1 LLANALSD
9 AASWYSVGGQLTVR
23 AYLPDMRARAA
34 FTEDDDVEAFAKAIL
49 VGLLYFCAATFS
61 LELSHGLFGF
71 APIWP
76 ANAVLLA
83 AILRGGRPARRY
95 MVVCAIASLAANTL
109 AGAGWLMCV
118 GFSVANLAEPILARM
133 MVHRLKLQPGAPTV
147 SGRGLALFCVAAALS
162 AAVGGAIATA
172 FAPGGYAIFFA
183 SWFLADFLGMLII
196 TPIAIMV
203 ADAVNEGAWSRRPR
217 IPRDR
222 AIEGIALLSLVT
234 IVTLIAFL
242 NNRYPMLFLPLAA
255 MMVVVVRLG
264 TIGVSFGVLVIAV
277 IASIATGL
285 ESGPVVMIHVGR
297 LQEALF
303 VQIYLFALYAASLP
317 SAALLGAQRRLLD
330 DLRENNRLLN
340 LAEAAA
346 QLGHWRYSARDDHLL
361 WSAET
366 YRIHGMDPF
375 DPPPTLEAAFDAYV
389 EDDRARV
396 RSIVER
402 ALSDGVSYEFRSRIR
417 CRNNSIRHV
426 LSRGE
431 IDRGAD
437 GAIAAIFGMIQDVT
451 EQSEQEQFLDHA
463 RIAAEEAAAAAR
475 LASETDSLTGLPNRR
490 QLLIVLERARD
501 HAREQCL
508 SLSIAMLDIDHFK
521 RVNDTFGHVIGD
533 RVLQRV
539 ARAASSAL
547 RGADM
552 IGRFG
557 GEEFIIV
564 LPNAS
569 LDVAETIAE
578 RVRVAIETDTIDG
591 FGDWPTVTASLGV
604 ASWQPGE
611 ATTTLLQ
618 RADEALYDAKRGGR
632 NMARSARR
640 PSVEAERNVPAEPD
654 PTAMTKA

>member
-1 LLANALSD
+1 
-9 AASWYSVGGQLTVR
+9 
-23 AYLPDMRARAA
+23 MRAGTASIK
-34 FTEDDDVEAFAKAIL
+34 DDDVEALAKAIL
-49 VGLLYFCAATFS
+49 VGILYFCAATLS

-83 AILRGGRPARRY
+83 AILRGGVSARRY
-95 MVVCAIASLAANTL
+95 IAVCAIASLAANSL
-109 AGAGWLMCV
+109 AGANWVMCL
-118 GFSVANLAEPILARM
+118 GFSAANLAEPILARI
-133 MVHRLKLQPGAPTV
+133 MVERLKLQPGAPTV
-147 SGRGLALFCVAAALS
+147 SGRGLALFCVVAALS
-162 AAVGGAIATA
+162 AAVGGVIATS
-172 FAPGGYAIFFA
+172 FAPGDYAIFFA
-183 SWFLADFLGMLII
+183 SWFLADFLGMLIV
-196 TPIAIMV
+196 TPIAVM
-203 ADAVNEGAWSRRPR
+203 AANAVNDGAWRRMPR
-217 IPRDR
+217 ISGDR
-222 AIEGIALLSLVT
+222 AIEGIALLSMVT

-242 NNRYPMLFLPLAA
+242 NNKYPMLFLPLAA

-264 TIGVSFGVLVIAV
+264 TIGVSIGVLVIAA
-277 IASIATGL
+277 IAAIATGL
-285 ESGPVVMIHVGR
+285 ESGPVVMIHVSR

-346 QLGHWRYSARDDHLL
+346 QLGHWRYSRRDDHLL

-366 YRIHGMDPF
+366 YRIHGMDPT
-375 DPPPTLEAAFDAYV
+375 DPPPTLEAAFEAYV
-389 EDDRARV
+389 EEDRARV

-402 ALSDGVSYEFRSRIR
+402 ALSEGVSYEFRSRI
-417 CRNNSIRHV
+417 CDRNGVIRHI

-431 IDRGAD
+431 IDRGPD
-437 GAIAAIFGMIQDVT
+437 GAILAIFGMIQDVT
-451 EQSEQEQFLDHA
+451 EQSEQERFLDHA
-463 RIAAEEAAAAAR
+463 RITAEEAAAAAR

-490 QLLIVLERARD
+490 QLLIVLDRA
-501 HAREQCL
+501 HEQAQQQRL
-508 SLSIAMLDIDHFK
+508 FLSIAILDIDHFK

-547 RGADM
+547 RGTDM

-564 LPNAS
+564 LPNAP

-578 RVRVAIETDTIDG
+578 RVRVAIEADTIDG

-611 ATTTLLQ
+611 AITALLQ

-632 NMARSARR
+632 NVVRSARR
-640 PSVEAERNVPAEPD
+640 SAPAAKD
-654 PTAMTKA
+654 STAMTKA

>member
-1 LLANALSD
+1 
-9 AASWYSVGGQLTVR
+9 
-23 AYLPDMRARAA
+23 MRAGTASI
-34 FTEDDDVEAFAKAIL
+34 EDDDVGAFAKAIL
-49 VGLLYFCAATFS
+49 VGILYFCAATFS
-61 LELSHGLFGF
+61 LQLSHGLFGF

-95 MVVCAIASLAANTL
+95 VVVCAIASLAANGL
-109 AGAGWLMCV
+109 AGAGWMMCV
-118 GFSVANLAEPILARM
+118 GFSAANLAEPILVRA

-162 AAVGGAIATA
+162 AAAGGIIATA

-203 ADAVNEGAWSRRPR
+203 ADAINSGAWRHVPR
-217 IPRDR
+217 ISRDS
-222 AIEGIALLSLVT
+222 AIEAVALLSLVT
-234 IVTLIAFL
+234 FVTLIAFL

-255 MMVVVVRLG
+255 MMLVVVRLG
-264 TIGVSFGVLVIAV
+264 TIGVSFGVLIIAA

-285 ESGPVVMIHVGR
+285 ESGPVVMIHVSR
-297 LQEALF
+297 LQEAVF

-317 SAALLGAQRRLLD
+317 SAALLGTQRRLLD

-366 YRIHGMDPF
+366 YRIHGMDPT
-375 DPPPTLEAAFDAYV
+375 DPPPTLDAAFGAYV
-389 EDDRARV
+389 EEDRARV
-396 RSIVER
+396 RSVVER
-402 ALSDGVSYEFRSRIR
+402 ALSEGVSYEFRSRIR
-417 CRNNSIRHV
+417 CKDGSVRHV

-431 IDRGAD
+431 IDRAAD
-437 GAIAAIFGMIQDVT
+437 GTIAAIFGMIQDVT

-463 RIAAEEAAAAAR
+463 RITAEEAAAAAR

-490 QLLIVLERARD
+490 QLLIVLDRAHEQARD
-501 HAREQCL
+501 QRLFL
-508 SLSIAMLDIDHFK
+508 SVAILDIDHFK
-521 RVNDTFGHVIGD
+521 RVNDTFGHVVGD

-539 ARAASSAL
+539 ARSASSAL
-547 RGADM
+547 RGTDM

-569 LDVAETIAE
+569 LDVAEIIAE
-578 RVRVAIETDTIDG
+578 RVRVAIEADSIDG
-591 FGDWPTVTASLGV
+591 FGDWPSVTASLGV
-604 ASWQPGE
+604 ASWHPGE
-611 ATTTLLQ
+611 AITGLLQ

-632 NMARSARR
+632 NVVRSARR
-640 PSVEAERNVPAEPD
+640 SAPAAKD
-654 PTAMTKA
+654 PNAMTKA